1 MGEAKQR
8 GTFEHRRE
16 QSVADQEAARKIL
29 KEQENKYLQSLSEE
43 ERENILKNRQV
54 TKYKNKLIRL
64 WNVNK
69 KSIRYGK

>member
-8 GTFEHRRE
+8 GTFEQRRE
-16 QSVADQEAARKIL
+16 QSVTDQEAARKIL

-54 TKYKNKLIRL
+54 TKHMNKLIRL